1 MGARRESKTS
11 PRRLEAA
18 QKQKQSLELR
28 MAGASFEQIGQALGY
43 ASASSAYRAVMA
55 ALAKVPEPEVKSY
68 RIVNVERLNKLRL
81 NNWQAAQGGDPKA
94 IEVELKIQQEE
105 ARLLGLYAPTRS
117 EWAGESGGLIQLKV
131 VYDDNNNPTD
141 VQGDAPQTSQ

>member
-11 PRRLEAA
+11 PRRIEAA

-28 MAGASFEQIGQALGY
+28 MAGASFDQIGQALGY
-43 ASASSAYRAVMA
+43 SSPSSAYRAVMA

-81 NNWQAAQGGDPKA
+81 NNWQSAQNGDPKA

-105 ARLLGLYAPTRS
+105 ARLLGLYAPTKT
-117 EWAGESGGLIQLKV
+117 EWAGESGGPVQLRV
-131 VYDDNNNPTD
+131 IYDD
-141 VQGDAPQTSQ
+141 DAPTNNLHGKTP